1 MLFHPR
7 MQSHTEGITIL
18 GDLQW
23 RAWNGMIA
31 DIWTVACDRNAGGE
45 YVSEAPRLVVVLDQ
59 LGEGALH
66 VMDTPDRGKSRR
78 VGRRQTMS
86 FVPAGLKV
94 WSRTES
100 VRRLTHLD
108 LHFDMSVLEDRFPDG
123 PDLREMD
130 RPRLNFSD
138 ERLFSLAR
146 LIAAECRTSGALHD
160 LYGESLMAALFI
172 GLAQTEPAADRK
184 RGQLPPRQLRRVIDY
199 IEEHCSQTIRLQE
212 LADLTG
218 LSASHF
224 CSAFKAS
231 TGVPPHKWQ
240 MRARVERAKTLLTT
254 SDATLAAAAAMAG
267 FSDQAHLTRVF
278 RQIVGAT
285 PAAWL
290 RSQSA

>member
-1 MLFHPR
+1 
-7 MQSHTEGITIL
+7 MQSSTEGITIL

-59 LGEGALH
+59 LGDGALH
-66 VMDTPDRGKSRR
+66 VMDSPDRGKSHRAS
-78 VGRRQTMS
+78 RRQPMS

-94 WSRTES
+94 WSRTDS
-100 VRRLTHLD
+100 LRRLTHLD
-108 LHFDMSVLEDRFPDG
+108 LHFDMSVLESRFSDG
-123 PDLREMD
+123 LDIREMD

-138 ERLFSLAR
+138 DRLLSLAR
-146 LIAAECRTSGALHD
+146 LIAAECRPSGVLND

-172 GLAQTEPAADRK
+172 GLAQTQPAADRK
-184 RGQLPPRQLRRVIDY
+184 RGQLPPRQLRRVIDF
-199 IEEHCSQTIRLQE
+199 IEDHCSRPIRLQE

-218 LSASHF
+218 LSPAHF

-240 MRARVERAKTLLTT
+240 MRARVERAKALLTAA
-254 SDATLAAAAAMAG
+254 DVTLAAAAAMAG

-278 RQIVGAT
+278 RQIVGST

-290 RSQSA
+290 RDQSA

>member
-1 MLFHPR
+1 
-7 MQSHTEGITIL
+7 MQSRTEGITIL

-31 DIWTVACDRNAGGE
+31 DIWTVACDQHAGGE

-66 VMDTPDRGKSRR
+66 VMDSPDRGQSHRLSRR
-78 VGRRQTMS
+78 QPMS

-100 VRRLTHLD
+100 IRRLTHLD
-108 LHFDMSVLEDRFPDG
+108 LHFDMSVLEGRFMEGLDI
-123 PDLREMD
+123 REMD

-138 ERLFSLAR
+138 DRLFSLAR

-172 GLAQTEPAADRK
+172 GLVQTEPAADRK

-199 IEEHCSQTIRLQE
+199 IEEHCSRPIRLQE
-212 LADLTG
+212 LAELTG
-218 LSASHF
+218 LSPAHF

-240 MRARVERAKTLLTT
+240 MRARVERAKSLLTT
-254 SDATLAAAAAMAG
+254 SDVTLAAAAAMAG

-290 RSQSA
+290 RDQSA